1 MFATEQFSIIQ
12 PIVLGLQHL
21 NPYTTSIADLFLILY
36 VSLLFFA
43 IYKRGEPVALIAP
56 TLLTSLALIGTLLI
70 ASIGI
75 SVFDVNDFEKSI
87 VHLLNKLGVAFII
100 GFVGLVLVLLIKTIN
115 KKMAKSEP
123 KHPGEVTPAAIYSV
137 LKEISVHNSSQNSR
151 LANISGQ
158 LKELQQSIQ
167 NSTDLQQANFAG
179 ETSLLEN
186 IKSSLISDDEI
197 SVGTQMQNL
206 HSSLQSIKGQ
216 FDKLNALDIEQ
227 ARDALLEMATR
238 ADTVSPAMQ
247 QLVELVPGLQQQLDG
262 YETSKM
268 PPAVQ
273 HCLNLLE
280 TSLETQLDMAEASLE
295 TQLEGFEALQESF
308 AHLGKQAGSV
318 EESATAL
325 PTVIQTLPEQIG
337 SEITPSENDTLAE
350 QIGSETTPSPNDT
363 LSEQIGSETTSF
375 ENDTLAEQIGLET
388 TPSPNDALPE
398 QIGSETTPSELDTL
412 QPDEYEDLQSQAF
425 QFMEL
430 GHYEKAITNFEKLIS
445 FNPTEFSSF
454 YNKAC
459 CHGLRSQTDLA
470 IKALQQAIS
479 LNAECRVMANTDSDF
494 DYIRY
499 DMRFQNL

>member
-1 MFATEQFSIIQ
+1 LALDSPFIIHHSPLTIMFATEQFSIIQ
-12 PIVLGLQHL
+12 PIVLGLQYL
-21 NPYTTSIADLFLILY
+21 NPYTTSIADIFLILY
-36 VSLLFFA
+36 VSLLIFA
-43 IYKRGEPVALIAP
+43 IYKRGEPVALIVP

-75 SVFDVNDFEKSI
+75 SVFDVNDFEKSV
-87 VHLLNKLGVAFII
+87 VHLLNKLGIAFII
-100 GFVGLVLVLLIKTIN
+100 GFVGLVLVLFIKTIN

-151 LANISGQ
+151 LANINGQ
-158 LKELQQSIQ
+158 LKELQQTIQ
-167 NSTDLQQANFAG
+167 KGIDLQQANFAG
-179 ETSLLEN
+179 ETRLLEN
-186 IKSSLISDDEI
+186 IKSSLTSDDEI
-197 SVGTQMQNL
+197 SVGTQVQNLYSSLQTVGTQVQNL

-247 QLVELVPGLQQQLDG
+247 QIVELVGGLQQQLDG

-273 HCLNLLE
+273 RCLNLLE
-280 TSLETQLDMAEASLE
+280 TSLETQLDMTEASLE

-318 EESATAL
+318 EKSTMVL
-325 PTVIQTLPEQIG
+325 PTVIQT
-337 SEITPSENDTLAE
+337 
-350 QIGSETTPSPNDT
+350 
-363 LSEQIGSETTSF
+363 
-375 ENDTLAEQIGLET
+375 
-388 TPSPNDALPE
+388 LPE

-412 QPDEYEDLQSQAF
+412 KPGEYEDLQNQAF

-430 GHYEKAITNFEKLIS
+430 GHYEKAITSFDKLIS

-499 DMRFQNL
+499 DVRFQNL